1 MSALVKIG
9 FKAETGQLRT
19 AETDLNRLTKAGGN
33 LDKQILSLK
42 NAVGLLGVAMAA
54 IGSSR
59 LANELIKQSDAWKGI
74 TGQLRQVTS
83 SEKDLVEQRAML
95 LKLSKDT
102 RSDVDATVSL
112 YTTLVRATKELGTS
126 QSEVAGI
133 TRTINNLFIASG
145 KSAEESAGAIRQL
158 SQGLASGALR
168 GDEFNSVAE
177 NAPRILDALSA
188 KLGLSVGKLREFAA
202 TGGIT
207 AKILTEA
214 LSEYSVTAQKMA
226 DQTDKTFGQSMV
238 NANTNILEFVGGMDS
253 VSSLVSSLGSGIED
267 LSENVDSL
275 AYGVGAA
282 ASVIAVAML
291 PALGKMAFAQA
302 LLIRETLLLNTVQT
316 RSISVM
322 GVVTTSVAT
331 ATVATNALAMA
342 TRFLMGPWGL
352 LITAVGAGAA
362 AFYASKNATEDL
374 TGQIKGLNDEVDR
387 SITLYDSYITKTSDA
402 AAIALKGMGQS
413 ALQEEFDKT
422 SARIVFYEARLK
434 SLKES
439 HASFARTSD
448 LETKLKLEKLQL
460 EAISKILPNAKTSYE
475 LLSDA
480 VKKLVDKLDP
490 VGAATRKYD
499 SDLKLLKDSLDKGII
514 STSEYNT
521 YLSALKKQ
529 LDEATKSNDEFA
541 TSLSS
546 LIDRIDPAAAA
557 LDEFNLSQDMLNEG
571 LARGLISVEKHAEL
585 IKMLGDNY
593 DKAKNKGEDF
603 ADKLKA
609 LQDRLDPATAAA
621 KKLKDEQNL
630 LNEALAK
637 DAISS
642 DSYEFLSKKLL
653 DEYGESLNALVD
665 RVSDFGGAWSQ
676 AGSDIANAFGGAAS
690 VLDDFGSKMAGIN
703 DLQGELTKK
712 RLEYADSSEEAK
724 KIDLALFD
732 LSQQAFQSNI
742 GAVGRL
748 AGVTAKAFKEQS
760 KERQALHRIETAFAA
775 IEIALAAEKAIMNAT
790 AAVANQ
796 GSGDPYTAFGRIAA
810 MAGIMGA
817 ILGVAGIAFGGG
829 SGGGVDVGAIQ
840 DQQGTGTVLG
850 SDDKSES
857 ILNAMDQY
865 NDIGIDQLAE
875 LRGIRDAMVS
885 LSNGIAQLAVSLVT
899 SSKFGGGDITGLG
912 GSQNLSGIVNFADKL
927 GLSSILGVL
936 GDNIIGSVLGGL
948 FGSTKKKLVD
958 SGIQFD
964 SQTLGDIFSGQFEA
978 VYYNVIETTKKK
990 FWGLSKKTSTSTVTS
1005 AIEGTILEE
1014 FGSIFGYIGDTVTQS
1029 LDVLGITSEKALE
1042 DYVLSLGSISFKDM
1056 SGEEIQKE
1064 LEAIFSQQADLIAK
1078 YMLPQ
1083 ISKWQKM
1090 GEGSFEALTRVAK
1103 EQAVFNDA
1111 LSNLGISLVDVS
1123 SIMQIDVAQAIIAMM
1138 GGLDEFASATGAYFS
1153 KFFSEAEQF
1162 AAMGSSINDVFV
1174 QLGVTMPM
1182 SRESFKALVDGLDL
1196 TTEAGQQMF
1205 AMLMQLVPSMDAYL
1219 SELEKQQEAAEK
1231 LLIDTAKEAY
1241 SALQKA
1247 VSAEKTRAQEA
1258 YSASQ
1263 KVYQAEID
1271 RINGVRRAIE
1281 QVYET
1286 LQNNLANAAT
1296 DLENSFSAAAGA
1308 ITGQFDI
1315 LQSNANS
1322 AEEAL
1327 KNSFASEIDMINK
1340 SAEERKAALDN
1351 EADLIRQAAS
1361 ERISALQKEASAVSS
1376 NINEL
1381 LSLSN
1386 SMGKAAGLVTTVK
1399 DALAAARAGDFSL
1412 AKALSVSDIS
1422 SPGFSTEESL
1432 RAEQALQSNRLLEIG
1447 NLAGAQASIEEKT
1460 LEAINR
1466 QIENVTANSN
1476 AQIAAIEEQKAAI
1489 DQQTAATIE
1498 ALNDQLNSLLGIDT
1512 AVMSIEDA
1520 IKAYQDAQAEIGS
1533 FDLDG
1538 QLAALE
1544 SQKNSLLGINTN
1556 VLSIS
1561 EAIAAYNA
1569 AQLALDEF
1577 GYEAQLDALSRQE
1590 ELAMHQLDI
1599 AEKSYNDEIARLDL
1613 ILADG
1618 EAQLNALLG
1627 IDDSILSVAD
1637 AVLGLRDAILA
1648 YEQSN
1653 AAAAMQSNSNAVAAQ
1668 QAAQASKEI
1677 AGEIKKMREE
1687 NTAAQQSIAKSSERT
1702 SNILTRIEQGGL
1714 ETY

>member
-19 AETDLNRLTKAGGN
+19 AETDLNRLTKAGGRADKANASLGSSFAKLAGSVGLAAAALASLSKITAITREFNVLNAQLITATGSSENAAKAFEAIQEFAQNTPYDLQQVTKAFTQLVN
-33 LDKQILSLK
+33 LGLTPSEKALTSYGNTASAMGKDLSQLVEAVADAATGEFERLK
-42 NAVGLLGVAMAA
+42 EFGIKTKTEGDNLSFTFRGMKTTVKNNAKEIEGYLISLGENEFAGAMAQRMSTLDGKMSNLSDEWDTLFRNISEQGVGQLMVDSVDMGIAALQELNAQVASGQLKAELAAVGMQFDGFGRDIAA
-54 IGSSR
+54 TLDILTPLFDEASSR
-59 LANELIKQSDAWKGI
+59 W
-74 TGQLRQVTS
+74 
-83 SEKDLVEQRAML
+83 
-95 LKLSKDT
+95 
-102 RSDVDATVSL
+102 
-112 YTTLVRATKELGTS
+112 
-126 QSEVAGI
+126 
-133 TRTINNLFIASG
+133 
-145 KSAEESAGAIRQL
+145 
-158 SQGLASGALR
+158 
-168 GDEFNSVAE
+168 
-177 NAPRILDALSA
+177 
-188 KLGLSVGKLREFAA
+188 GLSVNESARFMLDGFINMPENIRALVQLVTVELSYLVDAIPAFGDALDSSVGAVMVRVIKKGEAYGKSWA
-202 TGGIT
+202 
-207 AKILTEA
+207 
-214 LSEYSVTAQKMA
+214 
-226 DQTDKTFGQSMV
+226 
-238 NANTNILEFVGGMDS
+238 
-253 VSSLVSSLGSGIED
+253 
-267 LSENVDSL
+267 DSL
-275 AYGVGAA
+275 NPFSDG
-282 ASVIAVAML
+282 S
-291 PALGKMAFAQA
+291 F
-302 LLIRETLLLNTVQT
+302 
-316 RSISVM
+316 
-322 GVVTTSVAT
+322 
-331 ATVATNALAMA
+331 
-342 TRFLMGPWGL
+342 
-352 LITAVGAGAA
+352 
-362 AFYASKNATEDL
+362 DL
-374 TGQIKGLNDEVDR
+374 QSELDEVDR
-387 SITLYDSYITKTSDA
+387 ITNEMIDMAWA
-402 AAIALKGMGQS
+402 AANEKTDANQQARMSAIEGIIAERDADVNAFKDRINAAQELRKSYDEAQAARKLITGDRLEQFKVGGTGVPAVDTAAIKAAQKELK
-413 ALQEEFDKT
+413 
-422 SARIVFYEARLK
+422 VYEN
-434 SLKES
+434 SLEN
-439 HASFARTSD
+439 
-448 LETKLKLEKLQL
+448 L
-460 EAISKILPNAKTSYE
+460 I
-475 LLSDA
+475 
-480 VKKLVDKLDP
+480 DKLDP
-490 VGAATRKYD
+490 LSAATKKFEANQ
-499 SDLKLLKDSLDKGII
+499 KLLNKALASGDINLVRYDYLMTELEKSVAAVADKDLD
-514 STSEYNT
+514 
-521 YLSALKKQ
+521 
-529 LDEATKSNDEFA
+529 D
-541 TSLSS
+541 
-546 LIDRIDPAAAA
+546 
-557 LDEFNLSQDMLNEG
+557 
-571 LARGLISVEKHAEL
+571 LIS
-585 IKMLGDNY
+585 
-593 DKAKNKGEDF
+593 KASE
-603 ADKLKA
+603 
-609 LQDRLDPATAAA
+609 
-621 KKLKDEQNL
+621 
-630 LNEALAK
+630 
-637 DAISS
+637 
-642 DSYEFLSKKLL
+642 
-653 DEYGESLNALVD
+653 
-665 RVSDFGGAWSQ
+665 FGGAWSQ
-676 AGSDIANAFGGAAS
+676 AGSDIVNAFGSAAS
-690 VLDDFGSKMAGIN
+690 VLDDFGSKMAGIT

-732 LSQQAFQSNI
+732 LSQQAFQANI

-775 IEIALAAEKAIMNAT
+775 VEIALAAEKAIMNAT

-829 SGGGVDVGAIQ
+829 SSGGVDVGAIQ

-899 SSKFGGGDITGLG
+899 SSKFGGGDVTGLG
-912 GSQNLSGIVNFADKL
+912 ESQNLSGIVNFADKL

-964 SQTLGDIFSGQFEA
+964 SQTLGEIFSGQFEA

-990 FWGLSKKTSTSTVTS
+990 FWGLSKKTSTSIVTS

-1014 FGSIFGYIGDTVTQS
+1014 FGTIFGYIGDTVTQS

-1111 LSNLGISLVDVS
+1111 LSNLGISLVGVS
-1123 SIMQIDVAQAIIAMM
+1123 SIMQIDVAQAIITMM

-1162 AAMGSSINDVFV
+1162 AALGSSINDVFV

-1196 TTEAGQQMF
+1196 TTEAGRQMF
-1205 AMLMQLVPSMDAYL
+1205 ATLMQLVPSMDAYL
-1219 SELEKQQEAAEK
+1219 SELEKQQAAAEK

-1263 KVYQAEID
+1263 KVYQAEIE

-1422 SPGFSTEESL
+1422 SSGFSTEESL

-1460 LEAINR
+1460 LEAINK
-1466 QIENVTANSN
+1466 QIESINNNANS
-1476 AQIAAIEEQKAAI
+1476 QIAAIEEQKAAI

-1498 ALNDQLNSLLGIDT
+1498 ALSNQLNSLLGIDT
-1512 AVMSIEDA
+1512 TVMSIEDA
-1520 IKAYQDAQAEIGS
+1520 IKAYQDAQAELGS
-1533 FDLDG
+1533 FDLEG

-1577 GYEAQLDALSRQE
+1577 GYDEQLDALSRQE
-1590 ELAMHQLDI
+1590 ELAMQQLDI
-1599 AEKSYNDEIARLDL
+1599 AEKAYNDEIARLDL

-1677 AGEIKKMREE
+1677 ADEIKKMREE
-1687 NTAAQQSIAKSSERT
+1687 NTAAQKSIAKSSERT

>member
-1 MSALVKIG
+1 MSELVKIG

-19 AETDLNRLTKAGGN
+19 AETDLNRLTKAGGKADKANASLGASFAKLAGSVGLAAAALASLSKITAITREFNVLNAQLITATGSSENAAKAFEAIQDFAQNTPYDLQQVTKAFTQLVN
-33 LDKQILSLK
+33 LGLTPSERALTSYGNTASAMSKDLSQLVEAVADAATGEFERLK
-42 NAVGLLGVAMAA
+42 EFGIKTKTEGDNLSFTFRGMKTTVKNNAAEIEGYLISLGENEFAGAMAQRMDTLDGKMSNLGDEWDSLFRNISNQGVGDLIKDGVELGIVALQELNAQVESGQLKAELAAVGMQFDGFGRDIAA
-54 IGSSR
+54 TLDILTPLFDEASSR
-59 LANELIKQSDAWKGI
+59 W
-74 TGQLRQVTS
+74 
-83 SEKDLVEQRAML
+83 
-95 LKLSKDT
+95 
-102 RSDVDATVSL
+102 
-112 YTTLVRATKELGTS
+112 
-126 QSEVAGI
+126 
-133 TRTINNLFIASG
+133 
-145 KSAEESAGAIRQL
+145 
-158 SQGLASGALR
+158 
-168 GDEFNSVAE
+168 
-177 NAPRILDALSA
+177 
-188 KLGLSVGKLREFAA
+188 GLSVNESARLMLDGFINMPENIRALVQLVTVELSYLVDAIPAFGDALDSSVGAVMVRVIKKGEAYGKSWA
-202 TGGIT
+202 
-207 AKILTEA
+207 
-214 LSEYSVTAQKMA
+214 
-226 DQTDKTFGQSMV
+226 
-238 NANTNILEFVGGMDS
+238 
-253 VSSLVSSLGSGIED
+253 
-267 LSENVDSL
+267 DSL
-275 AYGVGAA
+275 NPFSDG
-282 ASVIAVAML
+282 S
-291 PALGKMAFAQA
+291 F
-302 LLIRETLLLNTVQT
+302 
-316 RSISVM
+316 
-322 GVVTTSVAT
+322 
-331 ATVATNALAMA
+331 
-342 TRFLMGPWGL
+342 
-352 LITAVGAGAA
+352 
-362 AFYASKNATEDL
+362 DL
-374 TGQIKGLNDEVDR
+374 QSELDEVDR
-387 SITLYDSYITKTSDA
+387 ITNEMIDMAWA
-402 AAIALKGMGQS
+402 AANEKTDANQQARMSAIEGIIAERDADVNAFKDRIKAAQDLRKTYDEAQAARKLITGDRTEQFKVGGTGVPAVDTAAIKAAQKELK
-413 ALQEEFDKT
+413 
-422 SARIVFYEARLK
+422 VYEN
-434 SLKES
+434 SLE
-439 HASFARTSD
+439 D
-448 LETKLKLEKLQL
+448 L
-460 EAISKILPNAKTSYE
+460 I
-475 LLSDA
+475 
-480 VKKLVDKLDP
+480 DKLDP
-490 VGAATRKYD
+490 ASAATRK
-499 SDLKLLKDSLDKGII
+499 LEAAQKLL
-514 STSEYNT
+514 N
-521 YLSALKKQ
+521 
-529 LDEATKSNDEFA
+529 
-541 TSLSS
+541 
-546 LIDRIDPAAAA
+546 R
-557 LDEFNLSQDMLNEG
+557 
-571 LARGLISVEKHAEL
+571 
-585 IKMLGDNY
+585 
-593 DKAKNKGEDF
+593 
-603 ADKLKA
+603 
-609 LQDRLDPATAAA
+609 
-621 KKLKDEQNL
+621 
-630 LNEALAK
+630 ALASG
-637 DAISS
+637 DINEVRY
-642 DSYEFLSKKLL
+642 DVLT
-653 DEYGESLNALVD
+653 ESLNSTNNEVD
-665 RVSDFGGAWSQ
+665 DLIDKASEFGGAWSQ
-676 AGSDIANAFGGAAS
+676 AGSDIVNAFGSAAS
-690 VLDDFGSKMAGIN
+690 VLDDFGSKMAGIT

-775 IEIALAAEKAIMNAT
+775 VEIALAAEKALMNAV
-790 AAVANQ
+790 AAVTNQ
-796 GSGDPYTAFGRIAA
+796 GSKGDPYTAFGRIAS
-810 MAGIMGA
+810 MVGLMGA
-817 ILGVAGIAFGGG
+817 VLGVAGIAFGGG
-829 SGGGVDVGAIQ
+829 SSGGVDVGAIQ

-899 SSKFGGGDITGLG
+899 SSKFGGGEVTGLG
-912 GSQNLSGIVNFADKL
+912 DSQNLSGIVNFADKL

-990 FWGLSKKTSTSTVTS
+990 FFGLSKKTSNSTVTS

-1042 DYVLSLGSISFKDM
+1042 NYVLSLGSISFKDM

-1064 LEAIFSQQADLIAK
+1064 LGAIFSQQADLIAK

-1123 SIMQIDVAQAIIAMM
+1123 SIMQIDVAQAIITMM

-1162 AAMGSSINDVFV
+1162 AALGSSINDVFV

-1205 AMLMQLVPSMDAYL
+1205 ATLMQLVPSMDAYL

-1263 KVYQAEID
+1263 KVYQAEIE

-1422 SPGFSTEESL
+1422 SSGFSTEENL

-1476 AQIAAIEEQKAAI
+1476 AQIAAIDAQKAAI

-1498 ALNDQLNSLLGIDT
+1498 ALNNQLNSLLGIDT
-1512 AVMSIEDA
+1512 TVMSIEDA
-1520 IKAYQDAQAEIGS
+1520 IKAYQDAQAELGS

-1538 QLAALE
+1538 QLASLE

-1577 GYEAQLDALSRQE
+1577 GYEEQLDALSRQE
-1590 ELAMHQLDI
+1590 ELAMQQLDI
-1599 AEKSYNDEIARLDL
+1599 AEKAYNDEIARLDL

-1677 AGEIKKMREE
+1677 ADEIKKMREE

>member
-33 LDKQILSLK
+33 LDNQILSLK
-42 NAVGLLGVAMAA
+42 NTVGLLGVAMAA
-54 IGSSR
+54 VGSSQ
-59 LANELIKQSDAWKGI
+59 LASELIKQSDAWKGI
-74 TGQLRQVTS
+74 TGQLRQVTA
-83 SEKDLVEQRAML
+83 SEKDLVEQRTML

-214 LSEYSVTAQKMA
+214 LSEYSATAQKMA

-253 VSSLVSSLGSGIED
+253 INSLVSSLGGGIED
-267 LSENVDSL
+267 LSENIDSL
-275 AYGVGAA
+275 AYGIGAS

-302 LLIRETLLLNTVQT
+302 LLIKETLLLGTTQT
-316 RSISVM
+316 RVISVM
-322 GVVTTSVAT
+322 GSYTTVAAT

-342 TRFLMGPWGL
+342 TRFLLGPWGL
-352 LITAVGAGAA
+352 LITAVGAGAT

-387 SITLYDSYITKTSDA
+387 SINLYDSYITKTSDA

-422 SARIVFYEARLK
+422 SARIAFYETKLK

-499 SDLKLLKDSLDKGII
+499 ADLKLLKSSLDSGII

-529 LDEATKSNDEFA
+529 LDESTKSNDDFA
-541 TSLSS
+541 KSVKE
-546 LIDRIDPAAAA
+546 LIGSIDPAYAA
-557 LDEFNLSQDMLNEG
+557 LQKFNEG
-571 LARGLISVEKHAEL
+571 QKLLDSAMKAGLVTTQRHAEL
-585 IKMLGDNY
+585 TKMLGDQY
-593 DKAKNKGEDF
+593 QLSKVKSDTF
-603 ADKLKA
+603 AESLKS
-609 LQDRLDPATAAA
+609 LEERLDPVGAA
-621 KKLKDEQNL
+621 
-630 LNEALAK
+630 
-637 DAISS
+637 
-642 DSYEFLSKKLL
+642 SKKFKTEQAQLNKAL
-653 DEYGESLNALVD
+653 ETGAINAVRFDFLMAELEKQLNATSSSNLD
-665 RVSDFGGAWSQ
+665 DLISKASDFGGAWSQ
-676 AGSDIANAFGGAAS
+676 AGSDIVNAFGSAAS
-690 VLDDFGSKMAGIN
+690 VLDDFGSKMAGIAE
-703 DLQGELTKK
+703 LQGELTKK
-712 RLEYADSSEEAK
+712 RLEYADSSAEAK

-829 SGGGVDVGAIQ
+829 SSGGVDVGAIQ

-857 ILNAMDQY
+857 ILSAIDQY

-899 SSKFGGGDITGLG
+899 SSKFGGGDVTGLG

-1014 FGSIFGYIGDTVTQS
+1014 FGSIFGYIGDSVTQS

-1042 DYVLSLGSISFKDM
+1042 NYVLSLGSISFKDM

-1123 SIMQIDVAQAIIAMM
+1123 SIMQIDVAQAIITMM

-1205 AMLMQLVPSMDAYL
+1205 ATLMQLVPSMDAYL
-1219 SELEKQQEAAEK
+1219 SELEKQQAAAEK

-1263 KVYQAEID
+1263 KVYQAEIE

-1286 LQNNLANAAT
+1286 LQNNLTSAASMV
-1296 DLENSFSAAAGA
+1296 EASFSAAADA
-1308 ITGQFDI
+1308 LTSQFSI
-1315 LQSNANS
+1315 LESNAANADSALNASFNAEIERINS
-1322 AEEAL
+1322 I
-1327 KNSFASEIDMINK
+1327 S
-1340 SAEERKAALDN
+1340 SA
-1351 EADLIRQAAS
+1351 
-1361 ERISALQKEASAVSS
+1361 RISALDKEAAAISS
-1376 NINEL
+1376 SINEL
-1381 LSLSN
+1381 LGLSE
-1386 SMGKAAGLVTTVK
+1386 SMGKAAGLISTVEG
-1399 DALAAARAGDFSL
+1399 ALAAARTGDFSL
-1412 AKALSVSDIS
+1412 AKSLSVT
-1422 SPGFSTEESL
+1422 PVAEAGFTSETDMKI
-1432 RAEQALQSNRLLEIG
+1432 AQALQNNRLMEIS
-1447 NLAGAQASIEEKT
+1447 NLAGKQATVEERMLSGIEAQKT
-1460 LEAINR
+1460 
-1466 QIENVTANSN
+1466 
-1476 AQIAAIEEQKAAI
+1476 AIES
-1489 DQQTAATIE
+1489 QTEATVS
-1498 ALNDQLNSLLGIDT
+1498 ALKEQLNSLIGIDDG
-1512 AVMSIEDA
+1512 VLSIDESV
-1520 IKAYQDAQAEIGS
+1520 KAYKEAMDALNA

-1590 ELAMHQLDI
+1590 ELSMQQLDI
-1599 AEKSYNDEIARLDL
+1599 AEKAYNDEIARLDL

-1618 EAQLNALLG
+1618 ESQLNALLG
-1627 IDDSILSVAD
+1627 INDSVLSVAD

-1653 AAAAMQSNSNAVAAQ
+1653 AAAAIQSNSNAVAAQ

-1677 AGEIKKMREE
+1677 ADEIKKMREE

-1702 SNILTRIEQGGL
+1702 SNVLTRIEQGGL